1 MGKIFTTLFHI
12 DTETH
17 RMPLQEFTEFYKE
30 YLHLNTKDFENFIQ
44 TVETPLLSAFRI
56 TPTGSSETIREKISK
71 YSFLTKV
78 DYLDDVYTFDLKNK
92 NEEYKEFI
100 QFIVAQTDIGNIQ
113 RQEIVSF
120 LPHRFLRLE
129 KTHRV
134 LETCAS
140 PGSKTKNLLEILTD
154 GILISNDKS
163 GSRVNVLI
171 SESMKKATPS
181 FIITQMDAVQFP
193 TLNFKFD
200 RICCDVP
207 CSSDGT
213 SRKNPAIMP
222 KWNVG
227 DSISLS
233 SIQLKILKRS
243 LELLKQD
250 GILVY
255 STCSLNPIEDEWVIH
270 NAIGESKDFE
280 IVDDYDFVQ
289 FENIDPSK
297 ITVRRGIT
305 EFDYKNFQFKNE
317 NLSKCFRILPHD
329 QNTGGFFITA
339 IRRIAPVVQKILPES
354 NQMNSKFV
362 ELDEATLSKIKQQ
375 YKIGDSDHF
384 ISFNSNFKNVFAV
397 SNLSY
402 EILCKNP
409 KLKAV
414 YAGIKAFTVSDLRKD
429 AFRAKSAYLEY
440 TNIPTDIT
448 IDLDDFKK
456 LLMNKTVSIDE
467 LNTKPEGLFCC
478 TVDGISNKFS
488 GFSGGNKVFLY
499 IDDNHRKAYSQI
511 YL

>member
-1 MGKIFTTLFHI
+1 
-12 DTETH
+12 
-17 RMPLQEFTEFYKE
+17 MPIQEFTDFYRE
-30 YLHLNTKDFENFIQ
+30 HLNLSTDDFQNFIQ
-44 TVETPLLSAFRI
+44 TVESPLPSAFRI
-56 TPTGSSETIREKISK
+56 TPTNLSEIIREKISK
-71 YSFLTKV
+71 FSFLTKV
-78 DYLDDVYTFDLKNK
+78 DYLENVYTFDLKNK
-92 NEEYKEFI
+92 TEEYKEFI
-100 QFIVAQTDIGNIQ
+100 KFIVAQTDIGNIQ
-113 RQEIVSF
+113 RQEIVSL

-129 KTHRV
+129 KSHKV

-163 GSRVNVLI
+163 SSRVNVLI

-181 FIITQMDAVQFP
+181 FIITQMDAAQFP
-193 TLNFKFD
+193 TLDFKFD
-200 RICCDVP
+200 RICCDAP
-207 CSSDGT
+207 CTSDGT
-213 SRKNPAIMP
+213 CRKNPAIMP
-222 KWNVG
+222 KWNIQ
-227 DSISLS
+227 DSIGLS
-233 SIQLKILKRS
+233 SVQLKILKRS

-280 IVDDYDFVQ
+280 IIDDYDFVQ
-289 FENIDPSK
+289 FENIDSSK
-297 ITVRRGIT
+297 ITVRKGIT
-305 EFDYKNFQFKNE
+305 KFNYKNFQFENE

-339 IRRIAPVVQKILPES
+339 IRRITPVVQKVLPES
-354 NQMNSKFV
+354 NKLNSKFV
-362 ELDEATLSKIKQQ
+362 EVDEDTLSKITNQ
-375 YKIGDSDHF
+375 YKIDDKNHF
-384 ISFNSNFKNVFAV
+384 ISFNSNFKNIFAV
-397 SNLSY
+397 SNQCY
-402 EILCKNP
+402 DILCKNP

-440 TNIPTDIT
+440 ADIPTDVNIT
-448 IDLDDFKK
+448 LADFKK
-456 LLMNKTVSIDE
+456 LLENKTVSIDD
-467 LNTKPEGLFCC
+467 LDTKPEGLFCC
-478 TVDGISNKFS
+478 TVDGTSNKFS